1 MTASHADLVL
11 TGGQVFTADAAIS
24 WAEAVAVRDGRFVA
38 VGGNRDV
45 TSLVGPRT
53 RVIDLRGRTVTPG
66 FGDSHVHPVSSGV
79 DKLHCDLMDSSGIDE
94 YLERI
99 ATYAA
104 ANPDVPWILGA
115 GWYLAHFPDG
125 LARREDLDRVVPD
138 RPVFLPN
145 KDGHDAWVNSRAL
158 ELAGITADTPDPHD
172 GRIARDPDGTPLGTL
187 HEGAQDLVE
196 RLIPPT
202 TAAEREQALLAS
214 QAYLHGIGITNWQDA
229 IVTPEIHATYRSVA
243 GRGGLTAR
251 VAGAL
256 WWDHDGG
263 LDQIEALVARR
274 AEGPVGRY
282 SVTSVKLML
291 DGIVENYTAAVLDS
305 YLDHDG
311 KPTGNRGMDFIDPDV
326 LMQAVPRLDALGF
339 QTHFHALGDRA
350 VRLGLDAVE
359 AARRQ
364 NGWTDTRPHLAHLQL
379 VHPDDIPRFR
389 RLGAVANVQAIWAVH
404 EGQMDKLT
412 LPFLGPVAGARQ
424 YPLRSFRRHGVTI
437 AMGSDWSVSTADPFA
452 QMDIAVNR
460 VIADTFEA
468 PGVERTRRPFMP
480 EESIELTEALTA
492 FTAGSAY
499 ASHLDE
505 AGTIAVGR
513 LADFA
518 VLDRDLFDRGAGA
531 IADTR
536 VVATFVGGDAVHE
549 TSALE
554 G

>member
-1 MTASHADLVL
+1 
-11 TGGQVFTADAAIS
+11 
-24 WAEAVAVRDGRFVA
+24 
-38 VGGNRDV
+38 
-45 TSLVGPRT
+45 
-53 RVIDLRGRTVTPG
+53 
-66 FGDSHVHPVSSGV
+66 
-79 DKLHCDLMDSSGIDE
+79 
-94 YLERI
+94 
-99 ATYAA
+99 
-104 ANPDVPWILGA
+104 
-115 GWYLAHFPDG
+115 
-125 LARREDLDRVVPD
+125 
-138 RPVFLPN
+138 
-145 KDGHDAWVNSRAL
+145 
-158 ELAGITADTPDPHD
+158 
-172 GRIARDPDGTPLGTL
+172 
-187 HEGAQDLVE
+187 
-196 RLIPPT
+196 
-202 TAAEREQALLAS
+202 
-214 QAYLHGIGITNWQDA
+214 
-229 IVTPEIHATYRSVA
+229 
-243 GRGGLTAR
+243 
-251 VAGAL
+251 
-256 WWDHDGG
+256 
-263 LDQIEALVARR
+263 
-274 AEGPVGRY
+274 
-282 SVTSVKLML
+282 ML
-291 DGIVENYTAAVLDS
+291 DGIVENFTAAVLDP
-305 YLDHDG
+305 YFDHDG
-311 KPTGNRGMDFIDPDV
+311 TPTGNRGMDFIDPEI

-339 QTHFHALGDRA
+339 QAHFHALGDRA

-364 NGWTDTRPHLAHLQL
+364 NGWSDTRPHLAHLQL

-389 RLGAVANVQAIWAVH
+389 RLGALANVQALWAVH

-468 PGVERTRRPFMP
+468 PGVERTRTPFMP

-536 VVATFVGGDAVHE
+536 VVATFVGGAAVPRDVRASRAEPPPLAHGPPP
-549 TSALE
+549 TS
-554 G
+554 GSVG